1 MTTAENSADLPIECE
16 IERVYVW
23 DAVVRVT
30 HWVIFVAV
38 LVLSFTGIYIGH
50 PFYIPNGPAEQQ
62 FVMAHMKVV
71 HFYFAIIFT
80 LAVGLRVLWWFFGTR
95 YSSWREFIPLSKR
108 RRRDLVRMFKFYA
121 FLGKEYHPPLNVGH
135 NPLAGAAYLSVFGLY
150 ALMIFTGLALYSV
163 DAGLAYGGYMREI
176 GGWFLPLFG
185 GPQTARWIHHVAM
198 WFLLGFFAHHIWS
211 VILMARVEGFG
222 FIDSLISGY
231 KFLPFGYKDRLKKEE
246 DD

>member
-1 MTTAENSADLPIECE
+1 MNPPEKSADLVVECE
-16 IERVYVW
+16 VERVYVW

-30 HWVIFVAV
+30 HWVIFLALFV
-38 LVLSFTGIYIGH
+38 LGVTGIYIGR
-50 PFYIPNGPAEQQ
+50 PFYIPSGPTSQQ
-62 FVMAHMKVV
+62 FVMANMKTV

-80 LAVGLRVLWWFFGTR
+80 LAVGARVLWWFVGTY
-95 YSSWREFIPLSKR
+95 YSSWREFVPTTR
-108 RRRDLVRMFKFYA
+108 RRLRDLVRMFKFYS
-121 FLGKEYHPPLNVGH
+121 FLGKESHPPLNVGH
-135 NPLAGAAYLSVFGLY
+135 NPLAGAAYLAVFGLY
-150 ALMIFTGLALYSV
+150 AVMIFSGLALYSV

-198 WFLLGFFAHHIWS
+198 WFLFGFFAHHIWS

-231 KFLPFGYKDRLKKEE
+231 KFLPFGFEDRLKK

>member
-1 MTTAENSADLPIECE
+1 MNPAEKSPALAVECE
-16 IERVYVW
+16 VERVYVW

-30 HWVIFVAV
+30 HWVIFLSVF
-38 LVLSFTGIYIGH
+38 VLSITGIYIGR
-50 PFYIPNGPAEQQ
+50 PFYIPSGPTSQQ
-62 FVMAHMKVV
+62 LVMANMKTV

-80 LAVGLRVLWWFFGTR
+80 LAVGLRVLWWFAGSY
-95 YSSWREFIPLSKR
+95 YSNWREFLPTTRR
-108 RRRDLVRMFKFYA
+108 RRRDLVRMFKFYT
-121 FLGKEYHPPLNVGH
+121 FFRKHPPLNVGH
-135 NPLAGAAYLSVFGLY
+135 NPLAGAAYLAVFGLY
-150 ALMIFTGLALYSV
+150 AVMIFTGLALYSV

-185 GPQTARWIHHVAM
+185 GPQTARWIHHIAM

-231 KFLPFGYKDRLKKEE
+231 KFLPYGFEDRLKE